1 MKAYEF
7 EVIDA
12 ALKASANRYKV
23 ESEAEKNI
31 ETAMILTYGRL
42 AIEAARTD
50 LYNAFLANG
59 IKVEAAE

>member
-1 MKAYEF
+1 MKIMSPSSAPARAGIKF

-31 ETAMILTYGRL
+31 EEETT
-42 AIEAARTD
+42 
-50 LYNAFLANG
+50 
-59 IKVEAAE
+59 